1 MGYNAFAY
9 CANNPV
15 ACFDP
20 TGEFVIST
28 VVISLVAGAV
38 LGGTAGG
45 IIGNM
50 YANSN
55 GYEGT
60 EKLACIITGIAAGG
74 LLCGAIG
81 YYAAP
86 TIASMTGVGGISVTA
101 SGFSTVAAT
110 GYSFGKL
117 GTLIVNNGQQLIDW
131 GKTTYHGSQRM
142 IERGV
147 TREMVELWA
156 RTGKALQQ
164 AGNKILY
171 ITKQGAVVINEL
183 GKVITAYTSADFDEV
198 MKAVVEKLFG
208 K

>member
-1 MGYNAFAY
+1 MGYNVFAY

-28 VVISLVAGAV
+28 VIISLVAGAV

-55 GYEGT
+55 GYDGT
-60 EKLACIITGIAAGG
+60 EKLACIITGVIAGG
-74 LLCGAIG
+74 LLFGTIG

-86 TIASMTGVGGISVTA
+86 AIASMTGVGGISVTA
-101 SGFSTVAAT
+101 SGVSTVAAT

-117 GTLIVNNGQQLIDW
+117 GTLIVNSGQQLIDW
-131 GKTTYHGSQRM
+131 GRTTQHGMDRM
-142 IERGV
+142 AERGV

-156 RTGKALQQ
+156 KTGKALQQ
-164 AGNKILY
+164 AGDKILY
-171 ITKQGAVVINEL
+171 ITKQGAVVINKL
-183 GKVITAYTSADFDEV
+183 GQVITAYTSADFDEG
-198 MKAVVEKLFG
+198 MKAVIEILFG